1 MLEIFFLIPT
11 IILIAGMC
19 ASYTKMRKKLE
30 DDVEWEKNKDKY
42 KYKDWRY

>member
-11 IILIAGMC
+11 IILITGMC
-19 ASYTKMRKKLE
+19 MSYIKMRKKLE
-30 DDVEWEKNKDKY
+30 DDVEWGKNKDKY